1 MLTIFAAGGA
11 AFAAPELAAPE
22 RQSKFAPL
30 RSLLEGWELTTE
42 FAVSVGTSEG
52 ERFRY
57 EGGSFTMQTQVPTAS
72 VSKWPSA
79 MMFAGLVADGTIST
93 LDTRVNT
100 ILPYWTKDA
109 SDPRSAITLRMLLTF
124 TSGFGDGHPGLEAN
138 TRAAHAWRAA
148 NPAELARA
156 NASRRRLLVPRARSR
171 VLSLIESS
179 CGPASLLAL
188 FFASRP
194 MSSDA
199 LLISFR
205 SRCTSFFT
213 PARSSA
219 GTSGSL
225 AR

>member
-1 MLTIFAAGGA
+1 MAVDGMPGAAG
-11 AFAAPELAAPE
+11 AAPSASCWKRFSAA
-22 RQSKFAPL
+22 RK
-30 RSLLEGWELTTE
+30 
-42 FAVSVGTSEG
+42 
-52 ERFRY
+52 
-57 EGGSFTMQTQVPTAS
+57 SFESCM
-72 VSKWPSA
+72 SA
-79 MMFAGLVADGTIST
+79 A
-93 LDTRVNT
+93 
-100 ILPYWTKDA
+100 
-109 SDPRSAITLRMLLTF
+109 
-124 TSGFGDGHPGLEAN
+124 
-138 TRAAHAWRAA
+138 
-148 NPAELARA
+148 
-156 NASRRRLLVPRARSR
+156 RLLVPRARSR

-179 CGPASLLAL
+179 CEPASLLAL